1 MASDP
6 GGTVAK
12 PAKAMFD
19 SKALNGL
26 RGLAS
31 LHIVL
36 YHGFWYSE
44 AKIGTYA
51 QVKHIRN
58 VPVNFIFT
66 GLQIFK
72 ESTLVF
78 LITDQAPNN
87 HPGHQNSGFS

>member
-36 YHGFWYSE
+36 FHGLLYSE
-44 AKIGTYA
+44 AKIVIYA
-51 QVKHIRN
+51 QVKHLSN
-58 VPVNFIFT
+58 V
-66 GLQIFK
+66 
-72 ESTLVF
+72 
-78 LITDQAPNN
+78 
-87 HPGHQNSGFS
+87 

>member
-1 MASDP
+1 MALDP

-51 QVKHIRN
+51 QVKHLSN
-58 VPVNFIFT
+58 EYSFSYLT
-66 GLQIFK
+66 GL
-72 ESTLVF
+72 STFVF
-78 LITDQAPNN
+78 MPLKGFVVKHGLIIDF
-87 HPGHQNSGFS
+87 G

>member
-58 VPVNFIFT
+58 VPIIFIFT
-66 GLQIFK
+66 RLQIFK
-72 ESTLVF
+72 DSIDLLNDNTKCVL
-78 LITDQAPNN
+78 
-87 HPGHQNSGFS
+87 SGAEREACPKR

>member
-51 QVKHIRN
+51 QVKHIAMCT
-58 VPVNFIFT
+58 VLIFIFSFQ
-66 GLQIFK
+66 LWCIC
-72 ESTLVF
+72 
-78 LITDQAPNN
+78 P
-87 HPGHQNSGFS
+87 